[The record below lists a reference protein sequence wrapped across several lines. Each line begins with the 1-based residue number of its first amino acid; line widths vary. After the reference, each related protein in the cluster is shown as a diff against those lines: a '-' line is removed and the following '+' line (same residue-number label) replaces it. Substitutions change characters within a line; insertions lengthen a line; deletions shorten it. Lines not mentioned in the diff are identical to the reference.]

1 MRITAVGHPL
11 PPAGGAGVGKM
22 KRKII
27 PYNPILKELAKKL
40 RRNMTFSEVK
50 LWNELKNGR
59 MMGYD
64 FDRQRPI
71 GNYIVDFYCKDLLLA
86 LEIDGI
92 THQDEK
98 IILKD
103 EIRQDELEMLG
114 VNFLRFNALLVVNKV
129 ESVIKEIE
137 NWILE
142 YEAKNGVVEFV
153 KRKRTQ
159 MQNPVSRK
167 RNPPLLRQL
176 AEGDAG
182 NRITFGLNKNIR
194 LLNSCST

>member
-1 MRITAVGHPL
+1 M
-11 PPAGGAGVGKM
+11 GKM

-86 LEIDGI
+86 LETDGI

-98 IILKD
+98 IILRD